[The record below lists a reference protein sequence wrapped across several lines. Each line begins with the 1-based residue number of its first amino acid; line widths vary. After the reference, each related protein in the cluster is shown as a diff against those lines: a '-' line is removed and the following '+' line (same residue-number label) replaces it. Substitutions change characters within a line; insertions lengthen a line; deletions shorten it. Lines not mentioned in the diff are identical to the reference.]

1 MHVQPA
7 KHNPGIFSGKVF
19 CQSCGAPLGI
29 TTTRGKRYLQC
40 STRHGR
46 RADCPGAFIAEQAL
60 EDAVLQQLNT
70 ILLKYGA
77 RLAAEQAHL
86 QEKEKRMQDKTQT
99 MHRRTVMQ
107 YQNSLRLLY
116 LDRAAGRISEA
127 DCQTVAEQI
136 GRDLSRLHRQMPEHQ
151 IPAEREGTCSHSTSS
166 ILTHLTPYMAAMLI
180 DRIAVAPRLLGT
192 RIVDATVTW
201 RF

>member
-1 MHVQPA
+1 
-7 KHNPGIFSGKVF
+7 
-19 CQSCGAPLGI
+19 
-29 TTTRGKRYLQC
+29 
-40 STRHGR
+40 
-46 RADCPGAFIAEQAL
+46 
-60 EDAVLQQLNT
+60 
-70 ILLKYGA
+70 
-77 RLAAEQAHL
+77 
-86 QEKEKRMQDKTQT
+86 MQDKTQA
-99 MHRRTVMQ
+99 MHRRMVMQ

-116 LDRAAGRISEA
+116 LDRAAGRIGEA

-166 ILTHLTPYMAAMLI
+166 ILTHLTPYMVAMLI